1 MVALVLALLH
11 KLNYFAKNIQRD
23 KKIFS
28 FIDGHMPTTNFYS
41 NNYIGK
47 SNWENNETQYANK
60 DERFRGAL
68 FDFRLYK
75 TPMSQAKVD
84 RTILWGKPKLFLD

>member
-1 MVALVLALLH
+1 
-11 KLNYFAKNIQRD
+11 
-23 KKIFS
+23 
-28 FIDGHMPTTNFYS
+28 MPTTNFYS

-60 DERFRGAL
+60 DERFRGAI

-75 TPMSQAKVD
+75 TPMSQAKIK
-84 RTILWGKPKLFLD
+84 RTIEWGYPKLFHNFESEA

>member
-1 MVALVLALLH
+1 MSSKSAP
-11 KLNYFAKNIQRD
+11 NIYRWR
-23 KKIFS
+23 S
-28 FIDGHMPTTNFYS
+28 CYTNLTS

-84 RTILWGKPKLFLD
+84 RTILWCKQKLFLNE